1 MIAKNIWIALLA
13 VMVFTACN
21 DELDGIGSMQPGDA
35 IRFVATTSDG
45 ESRTSY
51 GELSDG
57 KWPVYWVAGDNVRVT
72 CPQAKD
78 TKSADFTVGTITEVQ
93 TKYTLTGTNSLSW
106 GEEDEH
112 HFFTFYPRERVYVTD
127 GNSGTYTVA
136 IPREQNAKVTRGGSE
151 NEGWKYEAV
160 DMSAAVMAGHVVC
173 NRTTVKEETV
183 IELPFK
189 PLTTAFDIVI
199 KAPATAPSGTTGI
212 ECVVITSI
220 TIANKADVTTNRVP
234 LAGGFTYNAAS
245 GSYELYKNT
254 TTDEDAQSYTVNV
267 QLAEPVTLRTGTNDQ
282 LTVTAF
288 LLPKD
293 LPNDLRFMVNC
304 RESATSGNMKV
315 QSKTVSITNEQVT
328 ANVGKKISLNMGN
341 LPNPIVFSYETWM
354 ANLDE
359 DVYVSQI
366 SMPGTHD
373 AGAYP
378 SSSGL
383 DNALAQTQFV
393 DIITQLNAGIRVL
406 DFRPKYVNGTF
417 NIAHGY
423 VTYEDR
429 TFDYV
434 FEQAIS
440 WLAEH
445 PTEFIIVQLKNEFG
459 SDSDSQIGWQTN
471 MRNKLL
477 SISEHY
483 RIDTFDPEMTLKDA
497 RGKILFLSRDFYV
510 GTDGDTSDHNHA
522 SWVGGKFNF
531 GVDNNNF
538 DGGFAGI
545 GKSFDNYWSTNV
557 FTNGN
562 SNSLGAILFIS
573 DHYKGAWIGS
583 GTGIINP
590 AEKDKQQCISETI
603 KAAYNDKSNKTW
615 YLNFLNVSGTDRTS
629 SKYNDYAATLISG
642 LSATTY
648 QRVGMIMLDWAC
660 PFKESGSVTLMGDN
674 GTSSVSTVR
683 NQYKG
688 YEVTKAI
695 IDNNF
700 KGEGPAKAQ

>member
-1 MIAKNIWIALLA
+1 MKAKYLLGYAIVVLMAL
-13 VMVFTACN
+13 VGCS
-21 DELDGIGSMQPGDA
+21 DELDNIKQPIQEGDVIQFSA
-35 IRFVATTSDG
+35 SADNVG
-45 ESRTSY
+45 SRTSY
-51 GELSDG
+51 GDLTNGEY
-57 KWPVYWVAGDNVRVT
+57 PVYWENNDEVVVY
-72 CPQAKD
+72 CPQAKSD
-78 TKSADFTVGTITEVQ
+78 DGSPQEVTYTVSVDDSNNSTE
-93 TKYTLTGTNSLSW
+93 YGLTGTNAMKW
-106 GEEDEH
+106 
-112 HFFTFYPRERVYVTD
+112 
-127 GNSGTYTVA
+127 
-136 IPREQNAKVTRGGSE
+136 GSE
-151 NEGWKYEAV
+151 NEHHFYTFYPADNFTNCTVAGLVTANLPQQQEVTLVATETENGTIYTMAESDHSHMQNAL
-160 DMSAAVMAGHVVC
+160 MAGHLEVLRSTSDGTVV
-173 NRTTVKEETV
+173 
-183 IELPFK
+183 LPFT
-189 PLTTAFDIVI
+189 PITTAVDIEVT
-199 KAPATAPSGTTGI
+199 APAVNGSVSPLYVKS
-212 ECVVITSI
+212 V
-220 TIANKADVTTNRVP
+220 TIANQTTVATDNRTP
-234 LAGGFTYNAAS
+234 LSGTFTYDVVNKKQKSVTEAS
-245 GSYELYKNT
+245 YF
-254 TTDEDAQSYTVNV
+254 VNV
-267 QLAEPVTLRTGTNDQ
+267 VFSSPVVLTNNSN
-282 LTVTAF
+282 TKIKFTAF
-288 LLPKD
+288 LLPGA
-293 LPNDLRFMVNC
+293 PTNLRIILNCHEGDANGNISGATTTKVVN
-304 RESATSGNMKV
+304 ANGIVQQKKNKV
-315 QSKTVSITNEQVT
+315 I
-328 ANVGKKISLNMGN
+328 MGN
-341 LPNPIVFSYETWM
+341 IPTPIEFSYETWM
-354 ANLDE
+354 ASLHD
-359 DVYVSQI
+359 DTYVSQI
-366 SMPGTHD
+366 SLPGTHD

-378 SSSGL
+378 SASGL

-434 FEQAIS
+434 FEQAVT

-445 PTEFIIVQLKNEFG
+445 PTEFIMVQLKNEFG

-538 DGGFAGI
+538 TGGFLGI

-573 DHYKGAWIGS
+573 DHYKGAWLGS
-583 GTGIINP
+583 GTGIVNP
-590 AEKDKQQCISETI
+590 DEGDKQQCISETI
-603 KAAYNDKSNKTW
+603 KAAYTDKSNKTW

-648 QRVGMIMLDWAC
+648 QRVGIIMLDWAC

-674 GTSSVSTVR
+674 GTSSVSTVK
-683 NQYKG
+683 NSYKG
-688 YEVTKAI
+688 YEVTKAV

-700 KGEGPAKAQ
+700 KGGGPAKAQ